1 MHLLVLA
8 GDGIGPEIT
17 AATLAVLRAVS
28 ERFALQLRIEEAAIG
43 HAGLRAHGSTI
54 HADIVEKARRAEGI
68 VLGPTSTFEFKDP
81 ARGEINPSMMLR
93 KSLDLFANIRPARTY
108 AGFPLRC
115 GEFDLIVARENTEG
129 FYADRNMEAGSGE
142 ILVTKD
148 LAISLRRITRSC
160 SERIARVAFELAMTR
175 RKRVTIVHKAN
186 VLKVTDGLFIEAC
199 RKIGEE
205 FPAVTV
211 DDVIVDAM
219 MAHVVRHPQRFDI
232 IVTTNMYG
240 DILSDLTAE
249 LSGSLGLAA
258 SLNAG
263 TDHGMA
269 QAAHGSAPD
278 IAGKNVANPLSLILS
293 AAMLLAWYGR
303 RNKAKP
309 FEAAAAAI
317 EKSVEAAIAAGEST
331 AGWGRARPAMPL
343 LHAFARSLRDA
354 VRHARSHCR
363 AGRALSS
370 GRRTHLS
377 RGRGFAQATRKRL
390 CDASGQAFCDR
401 ATQFLR
407 H

>member
-17 AATLAVLRAVS
+17 AATQAVLRAAS
-28 ERFALQLRIEEAAIG
+28 GRFDLQLHMEEAAVG
-43 HAGLRAHGSTI
+43 HAGLRAYGSTI
-54 HADIVEKARRAEGI
+54 HTDIVEKARKADGI

-115 GEFDLIVARENTEG
+115 GEFDLVVVRENTEG
-129 FYADRNMEAGSGE
+129 FYADRNMEVGSGE
-142 ILVTKD
+142 VLVTKD
-148 LAISLRRITRSC
+148 VAISLRRITRAC
-160 SERIARVAFELAMTR
+160 SERIARTAFELAMTR

-199 RKIGEE
+199 RKVAQEY
-205 FPAVTV
+205 PAVAV

-219 MAHVVRHPQRFDI
+219 MAHVVRNPQRFDV

-263 TDHGMA
+263 AEHGMA

-278 IAGKNVANPLSLILS
+278 IAGKNTANPLSLILS
-293 AAMLLAWYGR
+293 GAMLLAWYGR
-303 RNKAKP
+303 RNKANS
-309 FEAAAAAI
+309 FDVAAAAI
-317 EKSVEAAIAAGEST
+317 EKAVEAAIAAKQSTVDIGGRLGTRETGE
-331 AGWGRARPAMPL
+331 AIAARLRA
-343 LHAFARSLRDA
+343 
-354 VRHARSHCR
+354 
-363 AGRALSS
+363 
-370 GRRTHLS
+370 
-377 RGRGFAQATRKRL
+377 
-390 CDASGQAFCDR
+390 
-401 ATQFLR
+401 
-407 H
+407 

>member
-17 AATLAVLRAVS
+17 AATQAVLRAAS
-28 ERFALQLRIEEAAIG
+28 GRFDLQLHMEEAAVG

-54 HADIVEKARRAEGI
+54 HTDIVEKARKADGI

-108 AGFPLRC
+108 TGFPLRC
-115 GEFDLIVARENTEG
+115 GEFDLVVVRENTEG
-129 FYADRNMEAGSGE
+129 FYADRNMELGSGE
-142 ILVTKD
+142 MLVTKD
-148 LAISLRRITRSC
+148 VAISLRRITRAC
-160 SERIARVAFELAMTR
+160 SERIARTAFELAMTR

-199 RKIGEE
+199 RKVAQEY
-205 FPAVTV
+205 PAVAV

-219 MAHVVRHPQRFDI
+219 MAHVVRNPQRFDV

-263 TDHGMA
+263 AEHGMA

-278 IAGKNVANPLSLILS
+278 IAGKNTANPLSLILS
-293 AAMLLAWYGR
+293 GAMLLAWYGR
-303 RNKAKP
+303 RNKANSFKV
-309 FEAAAAAI
+309 AAAAI
-317 EKSVEAAIAAGEST
+317 EKAVEAAIVAKQST
-331 AGWGRARPAMPL
+331 ADIGGRLGTRETGEAIAAR
-343 LHAFARSLRDA
+343 LRA
-354 VRHARSHCR
+354 
-363 AGRALSS
+363 
-370 GRRTHLS
+370 
-377 RGRGFAQATRKRL
+377 
-390 CDASGQAFCDR
+390 
-401 ATQFLR
+401 
-407 H
+407 